1 MPAQM
6 PPLDLRQEVVVEAL
20 EVVGS
25 TVLSAEDITLFT
37 QPVLGRRVPLQQ
49 VQDVADNITRF
60 YVDRG
65 FTTSRAVI
73 VPDTVPTGRLRI
85 EVIEGRLADIQI
97 SGNRR
102 LLTSYLR
109 DRLQLVAKPPL
120 NTNALEDQLRL
131 LRASP
136 FIANVEASL
145 RPGEKVGESILVV
158 RIEEDPQ
165 PLVLSFGLDNYVPP
179 SIAPQRAFVSLGY
192 QNLSG
197 RGDEIFGS
205 YAVGLNFSDW
215 QRAALNEYTLTYRV
229 PLNARD
235 GTLQFR
241 AVVTNNRITERPF
254 AGFNITGE
262 SQLYEL
268 SFRQPLVR
276 SVRQELAL
284 SGALAWQQSQIFVLD
299 VVSTTNRTSV
309 LQLGVD
315 YLRRDRRGAW
325 LALGR
330 FNWGLPILGATDIP
344 DGPGDLVTP
353 DGRFFS
359 FQAQGQRVLN
369 FGNDLLLLLR
379 ADAQIAAKPL
389 LPQHQFV
396 IGGAQSVRGYRQ
408 NARAGDNGFRLSV
421 ESRIPAAR
429 DSGGRVVF
437 QVAPFIEFGRVWNKR
452 NNPNPPLPPQTLAG
466 LGTGLLW
473 SPVPGLDI
481 RFDAA
486 LPLVYN
492 RDRGR
497 DAQDYG
503 LYFQVNYQAF

>member
-1 MPAQM
+1 
-6 PPLDLRQEVVVEAL
+6 
-20 EVVGS
+20 
-25 TVLSAEDITLFT
+25 
-37 QPVLGRRVPLQQ
+37 
-49 VQDVADNITRF
+49 
-60 YVDRG
+60 
-65 FTTSRAVI
+65 
-73 VPDTVPTGRLRI
+73 
-85 EVIEGRLADIQI
+85 
-97 SGNRR
+97 
-102 LLTSYLR
+102 
-109 DRLQLVAKPPL
+109 
-120 NTNALEDQLRL
+120 
-131 LRASP
+131 
-136 FIANVEASL
+136 
-145 RPGEKVGESILVV
+145 
-158 RIEEDPQ
+158 
-165 PLVLSFGLDNYVPP
+165 
-179 SIAPQRAFVSLGY
+179 
-192 QNLSG
+192 
-197 RGDEIFGS
+197 
-205 YAVGLNFSDW
+205 
-215 QRAALNEYTLTYRV
+215 
-229 PLNARD
+229 
-235 GTLQFR
+235 
-241 AVVTNNRITERPF
+241 RPF

-262 SQLYEL
+262 SQLYEV

-276 SVRQELAL
+276 SIRQELAL

-299 VVSTTNRTSV
+299 VVSTTNRSSV

-315 YLRRDRRGAW
+315 YLRRDRKGAW

-344 DGPGDLVTP
+344 DGPGGLVTP

-429 DSGGRVVF
+429 DSGGRLVF